1 MNSNNHSNMPVC
13 GIDSL
18 GRRTPGPGPRPTG
31 KESCKD
37 DRKKTGNETRL
48 VGLFYFLWLCEG
60 NKRVYDVSK
69 ITAADPDAG
78 CKPDDPMWG
87 KVGDYHYWGEPFY
100 GYYSM
105 SDEWVVR
112 RHMKLIMEADID
124 FLFFDTTNAVV
135 YEPVCH
141 TVMKVLSEYA
151 AEGFKIPQVMFYTN
165 THSGATAERIYREFY
180 KPGLYRDT
188 WFCLDG
194 KPVIIA
200 IPEECPQEV
209 KDFFNVKLSQWPN
222 EPTKQGGW
230 PWMDFEKPQRVF
242 EDLQGN
248 PETINVSVAQHPQI
262 RFGDSVL
269 YGETT
274 NCGRA
279 WHNGDNDR
287 SPNAYVFGY
296 NFEEQANR
304 ALETAPPVVL
314 VTGWNEWIA
323 GRWQGIPERPIM
335 FVDCA
340 NYEYSRDIEMMR
352 DGYFDN
358 YFMQLISFV
367 RKYKGTEDVPAAL
380 PGETVRYKGFR
391 DGGFTR
397 HCCGWTPEIVFS
409 NDTMRCS
416 IENVSLSRKDGSL
429 SFEITADRIP
439 PQEGAFFN
447 VFVSLGQNAG
457 YDFIVNY
464 KASGSKGQV
473 CRVNRPL
480 PDNSGRSLER
490 LCDDLTDVT
499 VIGES
504 GLSIRD
510 NTVTVT
516 VPEALLGLSGGS
528 EIWFKVCDSAVPYE
542 RIDDF
547 YDKGDVLPMGRP
559 GFVYRLG

>member
-1 MNSNNHSNMPVC
+1 MDSNYVNMPVC

-18 GRRTPGPGPRPTG
+18 GRRIPSPGTCSSE
-31 KESCKD
+31 KE
-37 DRKKTGNETRL
+37 GRL
-48 VGLFYFLWLCEG
+48 VGLFYFLWLCSG
-60 NKRVYDVSK
+60 NEKLYDISK
-69 ITAADPDAG
+69 ITAEDPEAG
-78 CKPDDPMWG
+78 YKTDDPKWG
-87 KVGDYHYWGEPFY
+87 GIGDMHYWGEPFY

-112 RHMKLIMEADID
+112 RHMKLIMEADVD

-151 AEGFKIPQVMFYTN
+151 EEGFKIPKVMFYTN
-165 THSGATAERIYREFY
+165 TRSGDTVERIYREFY
-180 KPGLYRDT
+180 KPGLYEAS
-188 WFCLDG
+188 WFRLDG

-200 IPEECPQEV
+200 IPEECSPETRE
-209 KDFFNVKLSQWPN
+209 FFNIKLSQWPN

-242 EDLQGN
+242 EDLSGK

-279 WHNGDNDR
+279 WHDGANDGR
-287 SPNAYVFGY
+287 ANAYVFGY
-296 NFEEQANR
+296 NFEEQARR
-304 ALETAPPVVL
+304 ALETAPPIVL

-323 GRWQGIPERPIM
+323 GRWQGPPERPIM

-358 YFMQLISFV
+358 YYMQLISFV
-367 RKYKGTEDVPAAL
+367 REYKGAKGVPAAL
-380 PGETVRYKGFR
+380 PGETVNYKGFR
-391 DGGFTR
+391 DGGFAR
-397 HCCGWTPEIVFS
+397 HCEGWIPEIRFD

-416 IENVSLSRKDGSL
+416 IENVAVRRSEGDLI
-429 SFEITADRIP
+429 FEMTADRIP
-439 PQEGAFFN
+439 PREGAFFN
-447 VFVSLGQNAG
+447 VFISTGSSAG
-457 YDFIVNY
+457 YDFVVNY
-464 KASGSKGQV
+464 MSSGNKGLV
-473 CRVNRPL
+473 GRISRPL
-480 PDNSGRSLER
+480 PDVSGNSLGRQ
-490 LCDDLTDVT
+490 CDDLTRVT
-499 VIGES
+499 VIGENK
-504 GLSIRD
+504 LSVEG
-510 NTVTVT
+510 NTVTVS
-516 VPEALLGLSGGS
+516 VPESLLGLSKGS

-542 RIDDF
+542 KVDDF
-547 YDKGDVLPMGRP
+547 YDKGDVLPAGRP